1 MLITIVIYECIVFF
15 GVFLAT
21 FANVLSDL
29 KDSMVSGSNFLNGVC
44 LEATEDVRCGMICL
58 ESWCKLQEDFN
69 CQVCCPRSDLGYRQ
83 APPGASDF

>member
-1 MLITIVIYECIVFF
+1 MYRFVWS
-15 GVFLAT
+15 FLG
-21 FANVLSDL
+21 NVLSDL

-44 LEATEDVRCGMICL
+44 LEATQDVRCGMICL
-58 ESWCKLQEDFN
+58 EYLGILVQEDFN